1 MLQTE
6 NGGCCP
12 SGFQYF
18 EHTKKCYKFIHKQ
31 LSWSESESEC
41 RSFFGGHLAS
51 VHDLKTNDFLF
62 SLMMPNY
69 GNAFIGGYKKA
80 DGQWYWTDGTT
91 MDYLHWHQDNINK
104 MPDNVGGEENYMEI
118 FYTFGRSFWNDMN
131 LVHKHPEVKHGFI
144 CQVEM

>member
-12 SGFQYF
+12 SGFKYF

-51 VHDLKTNDFLF
+51 VHDLKTNGFLF
-62 SLMMPNY
+62 SLITT
-69 GNAFIGGYKKA
+69 NAFIGGYKKA
-80 DGQWYWTDGTT
+80 DGRWCWTDGTT
-91 MDYLHWHQDNINK
+91 MDYLHWHQGQ
-104 MPDNVGGEENYMEI
+104 PDNVGGEENYMEI
-118 FYTFGRSFWNDMN
+118 FYYFGKSFWNDMN
-131 LVHKHPEVKHGFI
+131 LVHKHTEVKHGFI
-144 CQVEM
+144 CQVET